1 MGMAEQSHVGM
12 AKQSRMGKFPLQ
24 LIVQKSGH
32 LYIKVALSICQLTHS
47 LWDCRASEEVQVA
60 SDPMQ
65 QPFHQ
70 LQLWQII
77 TNIICYTAFS
87 AAFFSCNSIS
97 DSAKQLPACNCIYI
111 LIYILYNVFSHFFI
125 HFFRPLFHPLFS
137 SAFFSC
143 KPTIVFPY

>member
-1 MGMAEQSHVGM
+1 VNGGVGCGNSRAEPCGN
-12 AKQSRMGKFPLQ
+12 GKAELHRRVPLTAYCT
-24 LIVQKSGH
+24 KSGH

-87 AAFFSCNSIS
+87 AA
-97 DSAKQLPACNCIYI
+97 
-111 LIYILYNVFSHFFI
+111 
-125 HFFRPLFHPLFS
+125 
-137 SAFFSC
+137 
-143 KPTIVFPY
+143 IVFLILQSRCRPAIVFKY

>member
-1 MGMAEQSHVGM
+1 MAEQSRAGM
-12 AKQSRMGKFPLQ
+12 AKQSLTGGFPLQ

-47 LWDCRASEEVQVA
+47 LWDCRVSEEVQVA

-70 LQLWQII
+70 LQLWQIF
-77 TNIICYTAFS
+77 TNITRYTAFS
-87 AAFFSCNSIS
+87 ATFFSCSSIS
-97 DSAKQLPACNCIYI
+97 DSAKQLQAHNCIYI

-125 HFFRPLFHPLFS
+125 CFFRPLFHFLFLFAFLS
-137 SAFFSC
+137 S
-143 KPTIVFPY
+143 